1 MDLREVNR
9 KMANTKKMDYVL
21 LGLLSHEPMTGYEM
35 KKRLDTSLRF
45 FWGGSI
51 YPTLN
56 SLKKKEKLQRKI
68 PARMAGRKF
77 PILLRMPEGKI

>member
-1 MDLREVNR
+1 
-9 KMANTKKMDYVL
+9 MANTKKMDYVL

-45 FWGGSI
+45 FWGGSFGSI

-56 SLKKKEKLQRKI
+56 QL
-68 PARMAGRKF
+68 
-77 PILLRMPEGKI
+77 